1 MRVAETIACVVPALD
16 AASTVGGVIEG
27 LRLALP
33 DAIIIGIDD
42 GSTDATGDV
51 LSRGCDFVVSHPRN
65 LGKGA
70 ALRQG
75 FERALGAGASII
87 VTIDADGQHDP
98 AFAPA
103 LVAALGGADIVVG
116 ARMRTRGV
124 MPLGRRL
131 TNGMSAAA
139 ISHCAGQAV
148 PDAQSGFRAIRADVV
163 RSVRPQGDRYEYE
176 TALLILAARAGFRLA
191 SVPVST
197 LYGAPSHFR
206 LLHDAARV
214 IRTIWRHRPA
224 AMTRCAS

>member
-1 MRVAETIACVVPALD
+1 MAETIACVIPALD
-16 AASTVGGVIEG
+16 AASTVGGVIRG

-33 DAIIIGIDD
+33 DAITIGIDD

-51 LSRGCDFVVSHPRN
+51 LSHACDLVISHPRN

-70 ALRQG
+70 ALRRG
-75 FERALGAGASII
+75 FERALAAGASII

-98 AFAPA
+98 ASAPA

-116 ARMRTRGV
+116 ARARTRGV

-176 TALLILAARAGFRLA
+176 TAFLILAARAGFRLA
-191 SVPVST
+191 SVQVPT

>member
-1 MRVAETIACVVPALD
+1 MAETIACVVPALD
-16 AASTVGGVIEG
+16 AATTVGAVVDG

-33 DAIIIGIDD
+33 GAIIIGVDD

-51 LSRGCDFVVSHPRN
+51 LSGVCDRAISHRRN

-70 ALRQG
+70 ALRSG
-75 FERALGAGASII
+75 FEHALGVAASII

-103 LVAALGGADIVVG
+103 MVAALDAADIVVG
-116 ARMRTRGV
+116 ARTRTRGV

-139 ISHCAGQAV
+139 ISHCAGQSV
-148 PDAQSGFRAIRADVV
+148 PDAQSGFRAMRADVV
-163 RSVRPQGDRYEYE
+163 RAVRPDGDRYEFE
-176 TALLILAARAGFRLA
+176 AAFLILAARAGFRLA

-206 LLHDAARV
+206 LLHDAVRV